1 MAGQR
6 ANFLEIKESLHPYLE
21 RVERLVDSS
30 LASDIP
36 LLDSVNRS
44 LRERPGKM
52 LRPILAVLSAGAA
65 GGVSEDSIRVAA
77 AAELLHNATLLHDDV
92 VDGASE
98 RRGSR
103 TVSSILGGSAA
114 VLVGDFWL
122 VKCMQVILTSEEYGD
137 RILRI
142 FSKTISDLAEG
153 EMLQLQKASEGDTTQ
168 EDYIRI
174 IYNKTASLFE
184 ATALSAAVS
193 ANASSRVVTLLG
205 EFAKNIGLAF
215 QIKDDIMDYSA
226 PSGGFG
232 KPVGQ
237 DLMEQK
243 ITQPLLC
250 ALECVSQEEALA
262 VRKKLVSISD
272 NPALAEEVRAFVLE
286 HDGVAKAEAVL
297 DSYIE
302 KAIKTLEP
310 LPSSAEKS
318 YLAELSLFVGAR
330 DV

>member
-1 MAGQR
+1 MSPK
-6 ANFLEIKESLHPYLE
+6 ANFLEIKESLHPYIE
-21 RVERLVDSS
+21 RVERLIDTC

-36 LLDSVNRS
+36 LLDTVNRS
-44 LRERPGKM
+44 LRERTGKM
-52 LRPILAVLSAGAA
+52 LRPMIALLAAGAA
-65 GGVSEDSIRVAA
+65 GGVSEDSIRFAA

-98 RRGSR
+98 RRGTP

-122 VKCMQVILTSEEYGD
+122 VKCMQVILASEEYGD
-137 RILRI
+137 RVLRI

-168 EDYIRI
+168 EDYLRI

-184 ATALSAAVS
+184 AAALSAAVS
-193 ANASSRVVTLLG
+193 ADAPGPTVTILG
-205 EFAKNIGLAF
+205 EFAKNLGLAF
-215 QIKDDIMDYSA
+215 QIKDDIMDYSIPA
-226 PSGGFG
+226 DGFG

-250 ALECVSQEEALA
+250 ALESVSGEEAMA
-262 VRKKLVSISD
+262 VRKKVVSISD
-272 NPALAEEVRAFVLE
+272 NPALAEEVRAFVLA

-297 DSYIE
+297 DYYIE
-302 KAIKTLEP
+302 KAIKTLQP
-310 LPSSAEKS
+310 LPTSAEKS
-318 YLAELSLFVGAR
+318 YLAKLSLFVGAR